1 MTDDSLIDL
10 QGPEPAPA
18 PGPDEN
24 LIDLRAAEA
33 ALRRR
38 NAAALRNSP
47 LARRDFGTVM
57 ADDIEIDPEPEFL
70 VHGLLTAGG
79 LSAIWGEPGCG
90 KSFLALDLAMSVATG
105 RPFLGRTVQAGGVV
119 YVAAEGGRGFKKRV
133 VAYRQRRGI
142 PAGAPFALI
151 PANVD
156 LCTEHHET
164 DALLDEIRRIAS
176 GIDCPLRL
184 VVIDTLARAMSG
196 GNEND
201 SLDMGHL
208 IKNADRIR
216 EATGANVMFV
226 HHNGKDKDRKTRG
239 HSSFYGALDTGI
251 EVAVSEATGARRAV
265 LMKQKDS
272 EDGIELPFRLD
283 VVTVACGEDGAGI
296 TSCVIEAAEPESG
309 AREDQDRTRR
319 LTGVTAL
326 VLDALRKAVADHGA
340 APPPS
345 GNIPPGVKAVSP
357 ELWRKYFYQ
366 TRTTESPDA
375 NRVAFKRAVTELQ
388 NRQVVGCWGDFA
400 WPA

>member
-1 MTDDSLIDL
+1 MTDDTS
-10 QGPEPAPA
+10 
-18 PGPDEN
+18 
-24 LIDLRAAEA
+24 IDLRAAEA
-33 ALRRR
+33 GLRRR
-38 NAAALRNSP
+38 NAAPLRHSP
-47 LARRDFGTVM
+47 LARRDFDTVM
-57 ADDIEIDPEPEFL
+57 ACSIEIDPEPEFL

-79 LSAIWGEPGCG
+79 LSAVWGEPGCG
-90 KSFLALDLAMSVATG
+90 KSFLALDLALSVATG
-105 RPFLGRTVQAGGVV
+105 RRFLGRDVQAGGVV

-133 VAYRQRRGI
+133 VAYRQRHGI
-142 PAGAPFALI
+142 PDDASFALI

-164 DALLDEIRRIAS
+164 DALIEEIQLLVELQLLEEI
-176 GIDCPLRL
+176 RL

-201 SLDMGHL
+201 SLDMGRL

-226 HHNGKDKDRKTRG
+226 HHSGKDKDRKTRG

-272 EDGIELPFRLD
+272 EDGIELHFRLD
-283 VVTVACGEDGAGI
+283 VVTVAYGGDGAGI
-296 TSCVIEAAEPESG
+296 TSCVIEAAEPESA

-340 APPPS
+340 APPACEH
-345 GNIPPGVKAVSP
+345 IPPGVKAVSP

-388 NRQVVGCWGDFA
+388 NRQIVGCWGDFA